1 MNHPILAIH
10 LVRAIESDRRRARH
24 RPTAWTEASATLFRA
39 PWADFSLREL
49 WNRIRA
55 DARTLSP
62 SNSEEREL
70 REASQKV

>member
-1 MNHPILAIH
+1 MQNPMDVTHLAM
-10 LVRAIESDRRRARH
+10 AIESDRRRAQRQ
-24 RPTAWTEASATLFRA
+24 PTAWTEASATLFRA

-55 DARTLSP
+55 DARTISP
-62 SNSEEREL
+62 SRKEEREL

>member
-1 MNHPILAIH
+1 MNQPYNVHHLANAVH
-10 LVRAIESDRRRARH
+10 ADRRRAQG
-24 RPTAWTEASATLFRA
+24 RPTAWSEASATLFRA

-49 WNRIRA
+49 WNSIRA